1 MGQVKTIL
9 KCQWRAYWR
18 RVIRPGSL
26 TVGNQGILLII
37 SILFLMKYI
46 RALGFAGDQIAKGNG
61 KSLERLLIAISLAW
75 LFPLLSSARL
85 SVATRALRHL
95 PMSLKDLFLIKAG
108 SLLIPPFAWMVVAG
122 SLAIAIPLA
131 RAPRP
136 LAGMVAAL
144 LYILSAWLLGLTVSQ
159 VLTVPHFRR
168 VLFWIVVGA
177 FAVIGFYIARTDKA
191 FTSLPTI
198 RFSPATL
205 VTKTALGESIW
216 LPFGLLLLML
226 VITGIAAVWTFKFS
240 LDANEQYRFRKL
252 SLISLFAGKT
262 GPISAKDLRY
272 FTRLLDLYF
281 GILLS
286 AMGCFYLLFA
296 ESRSAEVFWIFILAV
311 FFPNASVAFNCF
323 GLDTRSGLKRYALAP
338 LSGEEIVRSKNV
350 AFLIM
355 VSLQLVPLFLLG
367 LWVLEL
373 GVMLL
378 GFLVAMLV
386 ALAYMT
392 WGNFLSVSHRFQ
404 MQFFRFSSGGS
415 PIDALVGVL
424 FGTAPGAIAILLFG
438 GKLWWVVI
446 AMLVLYSVFYLLSLS
461 WSGKRFSSLGWMK

>member
-1 MGQVKTIL
+1 
-9 KCQWRAYWR
+9 
-18 RVIRPGSL
+18 
-26 TVGNQGILLII
+26 VGNQGILLII
-37 SILFLMKYI
+37 SVLFLMKYI

-61 KSLERLLIAISLAW
+61 KSLEPLLFAISLAW
-75 LFPLLSSARL
+75 WFPLLSTARL
-85 SVATRALRHL
+85 SVATSALRHL
-95 PMSLKDLFLIKAG
+95 PLSFNDLFLIKAG
-108 SLLIPPFAWMVVAG
+108 SLLIPPFAWIVVAG
-122 SLAIAIPLA
+122 SLAIAFPLA

-136 LAGMVAAL
+136 LTGMVAAL
-144 LYILSAWLLGLTVSQ
+144 MYILIAWLLGLTVAQILSI
-159 VLTVPHFRR
+159 PHFRR
-168 VLFWIVVGA
+168 LLFWIVFAA

-191 FTSLPTI
+191 FTSLRTI
-198 RFSPATL
+198 RFSPYTL
-205 VTKTALGESIW
+205 VTKIALGESLW

-226 VITGIAAVWTFKFS
+226 VLTGIAAVWTFKFS
-240 LDANEQYRFRKL
+240 LEANEQNRSRKL
-252 SLISLFAGKT
+252 SLISIFAGKT

-311 FFPNASVAFNCF
+311 FFPSASVVFNCF
-323 GLDTRSGLKRYALAP
+323 GLDTPSGLKRYALAP

-350 AFLIM
+350 AFLIT

-438 GKLWWVVI
+438 RKLWWVVI
-446 AMLVLYSVFYLLSLS
+446 AMLVLYSVLYLLSLS
-461 WSGKRFSSLGWMK
+461 WSGKRFGKIIDA

>member
-1 MGQVKTIL
+1 MGKIKTIL

-46 RALGFAGDQIAKGNG
+46 RALEFAGDQMAKGNG
-61 KSLERLLIAISLAW
+61 KSLERLLLVINLAW

-95 PMSLKDLFLIKAG
+95 PLSLKDLFLIKTG

-122 SLAIAIPLA
+122 SLAIAFPLA

-136 LAGMVAAL
+136 LTGMVAAL
-144 LYILSAWLLGLTVSQ
+144 LYIMNAWLLGLIVSQ
-159 VLTVPHFRR
+159 ILNIPGLRR
-168 VLFWIVVGA
+168 LLFGIVVGA
-177 FAVIGFYIARTDKA
+177 LAVTGFYIARADWT

-198 RFSPATL
+198 RFSPVTL
-205 VTKTALGESIW
+205 VTKTALGQSIW
-216 LPFGLLLLML
+216 LSFGLLLVML
-226 VITGIAAVWTFKFS
+226 VINGTAAVWTFKFT
-240 LDANEQYRFRKL
+240 LEANEQYRSRKL
-252 SLISLFAGKT
+252 SLISIFAGKT
-262 GPISAKDLRY
+262 GPLSAKDLRY

-296 ESRSAEVFWIFILAV
+296 ESRTAEVFWIFILAV
-311 FFPNASVAFNCF
+311 FFPNAGIVFNCF
-323 GLDTRSGLKRYALAP
+323 GLDTRSGLTRYALAP

-350 AFLIM
+350 SFLIM
-355 VSLQLVPLFLLG
+355 VSLQLVPFFLLG
-367 LWVLEL
+367 LWALEP
-373 GVMLL
+373 GVMLS
-378 GFLVAMLV
+378 GFLVALLV

-392 WGNFLSVSHRFQ
+392 WGNLLSVSHRFQ

-438 GKLWWVVI
+438 RKLWWVVV
-446 AMLVLYSVFYLLSLS
+446 AMLVLYFMLYLLSLS
-461 WSGKRFSSLGWMK
+461 WSGKRFSKIIDG

>member
-1 MGQVKTIL
+1 LNISHL
-9 KCQWRAYWR
+9 R
-18 RVIRPGSL
+18 RL
-26 TVGNQGILLII
+26 
-37 SILFLMKYI
+37 
-46 RALGFAGDQIAKGNG
+46 
-61 KSLERLLIAISLAW
+61 
-75 LFPLLSSARL
+75 
-85 SVATRALRHL
+85 
-95 PMSLKDLFLIKAG
+95 LFLIVVG
-108 SLLIPPFAWMVVAG
+108 SL
-122 SLAIAIPLA
+122 
-131 RAPRP
+131 
-136 LAGMVAAL
+136 
-144 LYILSAWLLGLTVSQ
+144 
-159 VLTVPHFRR
+159 
-168 VLFWIVVGA
+168 
-177 FAVIGFYIARTDKA
+177 AVIGFCIARADRT

-198 RFSPATL
+198 GFSPSTL
-205 VTKTALGESIW
+205 VTKIALGESIW
-216 LPFGLLLLML
+216 LPFGLLWLML
-226 VITGIAAVWTFKFS
+226 VIAGIAAVWTFKFS
-240 LDANEQYRFRKL
+240 LDATEQYRSRKF
-252 SLISLFAGKT
+252 SFISIFAGKT
-262 GPISAKDLRY
+262 GPLCAKDLRY

-311 FFPNASVAFNCF
+311 FFPNASVVFNCF

-338 LSGEEIVRSKNV
+338 LTGEEIVRSKNM

-367 LWVLEL
+367 LWGLEL

-378 GFLVAMLV
+378 GLLEAMLL